1 MFPEWTDSIRKVLA
15 EPIRRKVIFMVTV
28 FSLALAILVAS
39 DGFIQRSNRTY
50 QRAQDNQTAKSRLG
64 KIILNRLLRIELELN
79 AMASVRDEK
88 DLGILKDRIQNTLTD
103 VRNVLAILQN
113 GGVFENV
120 LPVNF
125 DDVNVIRER
134 IPFFVKP
141 DSGYNVEVINLTP
154 KIVDIE
160 QIAGRLTDAVQESI
174 NNRWAKDPSALSG
187 EINLLEKQAQTF
199 LLRSRESADKIFYE
213 TQREI
218 DRLVQ
223 RRNSVEQFFF
233 LLRFSITGIIAC
245 LCLIMGIRTT
255 RQIGA
260 ILEEREEAAQE
271 LRKAHENMELILETL
286 PVGVVMVEKD
296 HRVRHINE
304 AALKLLET
312 DNPADVLGKR
322 CSDLFCRAADAAC
335 PLIDSDVASHDMEI
349 ELQTTRG
356 EKIPVIKSAIFLDL
370 KDEPVILEAFMDI
383 SARKDAES
391 QLVEKQQFI
400 DDVINS
406 VPVGIAVIDAETHR
420 VIELNEA
427 ALDMI
432 GYSKQRAV
440 GASCHEF
447 LCPNEVGQCPITD
460 HHETVDHSER
470 ILLTS
475 TGESLNILKSVV
487 ATTVQ
492 GRTSLVES
500 FVDITKRKKAEQE
513 TLIAKE
519 KAEQA
524 SRALAKVNAE
534 LEESIA
540 LAKQM
545 AEKAERASS
554 AKSEFLANMSHE
566 IRTPLNGIVG
576 MLNLLGET
584 PMNESGV
591 EYVEMASI
599 SAETLLSVI
608 NDILDFSK
616 IEAGRLDIEA
626 TPFDLKEE
634 ISKLMAVFSR
644 RTGDKDLEL
653 ILRIDARIPPAVVG
667 DRVRIC
673 QVLNNLVGNAMK
685 FTPEGYVWVNV
696 DLVDGNERTATLDFS
711 VTDTGIGI
719 PSDKIDM
726 IFDHFSQADAS
737 TTRKFGGT
745 GLGLAIC
752 RQLLKLMGG
761 DLKVT
766 SIQGQKTVFSFTL
779 KLPVDKPMSRDEP
792 PFADLAS
799 ERLLV
804 VEDNAINLRIFSE
817 YLSSWNIRHDTCG
830 NPLKALERLK
840 RARNEKA
847 PYTVVLSDDVMPG
860 LDGLTLCRSIRSDD
874 QLKNTGIIIMTSQ
887 EGAENRRRTTVA
899 GADAYLKK
907 PFSPSS
913 LYNVLTGFSR
923 KPVPPVEQRQPQK
936 TEKEEPPSLT
946 GASGMRVLLV
956 EDHVINQKAIVP
968 MLNKLGFENIHIADN
983 GLVALEMVHHAN
995 FDVILMDMQMPI
1007 MDGYEAT
1014 REIRKLNGK
1023 WRDVPIIAMTAN
1035 AIEGDREKCLAAGM
1049 NDYLSKPIQ
1058 KDRFLAAL
1066 KRWLPSTQNETT
1078 AETLDETHPVET
1090 ESAVQSDRPVF
1101 NAEEAIARYDGDRE
1115 VLKMIIEDFIE
1126 DTPRTIDAIASAADS
1141 GQNAEAGRLAHA
1153 LKGGASYIG
1162 AERIREAAF
1171 VIETAGKD
1179 NSLEPF
1185 SSLISGLKNEYVLF
1199 KNEISAF
1206 KWNEGYENES
1216 SCC

>member
-1 MFPEWTDSIRKVLA
+1 MFAEWFDSAGKILA
-15 EPIRRKVIFMVTV
+15 EPIRRKVIFMMAV
-28 FSLALAILVAS
+28 FFAALAILIAG
-39 DGFIQRSNRTY
+39 DEFMRRSNRYY
-50 QRAQDNQTAKSRLG
+50 QLAHDNQTAKSRLG
-64 KIILNRLLRIELELN
+64 NIILNRMLRVELKMTS
-79 AMASVRDEK
+79 MASIRDER
-88 DLGILKDRIQNTLTD
+88 DLHILKDRIQNI
-103 VRNVLAILQN
+103 LADIRTILGILQN

-125 DDVNVIRER
+125 ADVNVIRER
-134 IPFFVKP
+134 IRFSVKP
-141 DSGYNVEVINLTP
+141 GSQYNLEVINLTP
-154 KIVDIE
+154 KIIDIE
-160 QIAGRLTDAVQESI
+160 EIAGRLIDAVQARI
-174 NNRWAKDPSALSG
+174 NNSGTNRAGALSR
-187 EINLLEKQAQTF
+187 EIDLLEKQAQTF
-199 LLRSRESADKIFYE
+199 LFRSRESADKIFYE
-213 TQREI
+213 TRIEI
-218 DRLVQ
+218 DRLGQQ
-223 RRNSVEQFFF
+223 RIRVDQFFF
-233 LLRFSITGIIAC
+233 VLRFSLTGIIAC
-245 LCLIMGIRTT
+245 LCIILGIRTT
-255 RQIGA
+255 RQIGT
-260 ILEEREEAAQE
+260 ILEEREDAARE
-271 LRKAHENMELILETL
+271 LKNAHENTALILEAL

-296 HRVRHINE
+296 RRVRHINR

-312 DNPADVLGKR
+312 DNAADVLGRK
-322 CSDLFCRAADAAC
+322 CSDLFCRAVDAAC
-335 PLIDSDVASHDMEI
+335 PLIDSHVVAHDMEV
-349 ELQTTRG
+349 ELQTTTGKKR
-356 EKIPVIKSAIFLDL
+356 PVIKSAIFLHL

-383 SARKDAES
+383 SERKEAEC

-406 VPVGIAVIDAETHR
+406 VPVGIAVIDAETHT
-420 VIELNEA
+420 IIDLNEM
-427 ALDMI
+427 ALNMI

-475 TGESLNILKSVV
+475 TGETLNILKSVV

-500 FVDITKRKKAEQE
+500 FVDITQRKKAEQE

-519 KAEQA
+519 KAEKA
-524 SRALAKVNAE
+524 SRALATVNAE

-540 LAKQM
+540 LAKEM

-576 MLNLLGET
+576 MLNLLGDI

-591 EYVEMASI
+591 EYVEMATI

-626 TPFDLKEE
+626 TSFDLKEE

-644 RTGDKDLEL
+644 RTGEKELEL
-653 ILRIDARIPPAVVG
+653 ILRVDARIPPAVVG

-696 DLVDGNERTATLDFS
+696 DLVNCNERTATLDFS

-719 PSDKIDM
+719 PADKIDM

-752 RQLLKLMGG
+752 RQLLKLMGSE
-761 DLKVT
+761 LKVS
-766 SIQGQKTVFSFTL
+766 SIQGQKTVFFFTL
-779 KLPVDKPMSRDEP
+779 KLPVDKQMPRDEP
-792 PFADLAS
+792 PSADLAS
-799 ERLLV
+799 ERVLV
-804 VEDNAINLRIFSE
+804 VEDNAINLRIFSD
-817 YLSSWNIRHDTCG
+817 YLSSWNIRHDACG

-860 LDGLTLCRSIRSDD
+860 LDGPALCRSIRSDD

-887 EGAENRRRTTVA
+887 EGAENRRRTTAA

-913 LYNVLTGFSR
+913 LYNALTGFSR
-923 KPVPPVEQRQPQK
+923 KPVSPVEQRHPQK
-936 TEKEEPPSLT
+936 AEKEGPPSLT
-946 GASGMRVLLV
+946 GTSRMRVLLV

-968 MLNKLGFENIHIADN
+968 MLNKLGFKDIHIADN
-983 GLVALEMVHHAN
+983 GLVALEMVHHST
-995 FDVILMDMQMPI
+995 FDIILMDIQMPI
-1007 MDGYEAT
+1007 MDGYETT
-1014 REIRKLNGK
+1014 REIRKLEGK
-1023 WRDVPIIAMTAN
+1023 WGDVPIIAMTAN
-1035 AIEGDREKCLAAGM
+1035 AIEGDREKCLEAGM

-1058 KDRFLAAL
+1058 KDMFLSAM
-1066 KRWLPSTQNETT
+1066 KRWMRSSNKEKAVYPP
-1078 AETLDETHPVET
+1078 DKTHPVEK
-1090 ESAVQSDRPVF
+1090 ESTVQPDCLVF
-1101 NAEEAIARYDGDRE
+1101 NADEAIARYDGDRE

-1126 DTPRTIDAIASAADS
+1126 DTPRTIDKIASAADS

-1185 SSLISGLKNEYVLF
+1185 SPLISDLKNEYVLF
-1199 KNEISAF
+1199 KKEISAF
-1206 KWNEGYENES
+1206 KWKEGYENES